1 MPKKTFYCNY
11 CEGTFEL
18 FIPAPVGKFN
28 VKALA
33 EKMREIEESN
43 PPVCPECQKMSDKQI
58 FEAMPFFTVDTG
70 QIAAGRKAG
79 LNVDRFKAVKNARD
93 KKLKED
99 KSQSGAYWGKDS
111 SKLAS
116 DIGINKQHKVTGNNV
131 VSIQK

>member
-1 MPKKTFYCNY
+1 MPKKTFYCDD

-33 EKMREIEESN
+33 EKMREIEEN
-43 PPVCPECQKMSDKQI
+43 HPPVCPECQKMSDKQI
-58 FEAMPFFTVDTG
+58 FEGMPFFTVDTD

-79 LNVDRFKAVKNARD
+79 LNVDRFKSVKDARD

-99 KSQSGAYWGKDS
+99 KTQSGAYWGADS
-111 SKLAS
+111 SKLAK
-116 DIGINKQHKVTGNNV
+116 DIGLNKKQKVTGNNV
-131 VSIQK
+131 VNVKK